1 MIIACFCLQ
10 FVINF
15 SLNKLRYLKRR
26 QKKFDIR
33 RCNMVRDRRFAKY
46 VCYFVTMTMLLMS
59 LPVQTVQAAMVK
71 TETMLTLSTATN
83 VRENLNQF
91 LKREDVKAIMM
102 AQGISPV
109 EATARV
115 DSLSDAE
122 IMQISDKMDQLPAG
136 GSTFGVIIGA
146 AVIIFIVL
154 LITDILGF
162 TDVFTFV
169 KHPSSK

>member
-1 MIIACFCLQ
+1 MFG
-10 FVINF
+10 
-15 SLNKLRYLKRR
+15 
-26 QKKFDIR
+26 
-33 RCNMVRDRRFAKY
+33 DRRFAKY

-59 LPVQTVQAAMVK
+59 LPVQTLQAAMVK
-71 TETMLTLSTATN
+71 TETVLTLSTAKN

-91 LKREDVKAIMM
+91 LKRKYVKAIMM

-122 IMQISDKMDQLPAG
+122 IMQIADKMDQLPAG

-154 LITDILGF
+154 LITDILGY
-162 TDVFTFV
+162 TDIFTFV
-169 KHPSSK
+169 KHPSSR

>member
-1 MIIACFCLQ
+1 MYG
-10 FVINF
+10 N
-15 SLNKLRYLKRR
+15 
-26 QKKFDIR
+26 
-33 RCNMVRDRRFAKY
+33 RRFARY
-46 VCYFVTMTMLLMS
+46 SCYFVTMTMLLMS

-71 TETMLTLSTATN
+71 TETVLTLSTAKN
-83 VRENLNQF
+83 IRENINQF

-102 AQGISPV
+102 AQGISPQ
-109 EATARV
+109 EAKARV

-122 IMQISDKMDQLPAG
+122 IMQIADKMDHLPAG

-146 AVIIFIVL
+146 AVIVFIVL

-162 TDVFTFV
+162 TDIFTFV

>member
-1 MIIACFCLQ
+1 MFG
-10 FVINF
+10 
-15 SLNKLRYLKRR
+15 
-26 QKKFDIR
+26 
-33 RCNMVRDRRFAKY
+33 DRRFARY
-46 VCYFVTMTMLLMS
+46 VCYVVTMTMLLMS
-59 LPVQTVQAAMVK
+59 MPVQTIQAAMVR
-71 TETMLTLSTATN
+71 TETMLTLSTAKN

-102 AQGISPV
+102 VQGINPL

-122 IMQISDKMDQLPAG
+122 IIQIADKMDQLPAG
-136 GSTFGVIIGA
+136 GSTFGVIMGA

-154 LITDILGF
+154 LITDILGY
-162 TDVFTFV
+162 TDIFTFV

>member
-1 MIIACFCLQ
+1 MFG
-10 FVINF
+10 
-15 SLNKLRYLKRR
+15 
-26 QKKFDIR
+26 
-33 RCNMVRDRRFAKY
+33 DRRFAKY

-59 LPVQTVQAAMVK
+59 LPVQTLQASMVK
-71 TETMLTLSTATN
+71 TETVLTLSTAKN

-102 AQGISPV
+102 AQGIRPE

-122 IMQISDKMDQLPAG
+122 IMQIADRMDQLPAG

-154 LITDILGF
+154 LITDILGY
-162 TDVFTFV
+162 TDIFTFV
-169 KHPSSK
+169 KHPSSR

>member
-1 MIIACFCLQ
+1 MFG
-10 FVINF
+10 
-15 SLNKLRYLKRR
+15 
-26 QKKFDIR
+26 
-33 RCNMVRDRRFAKY
+33 DRRFAKY
-46 VCYFVTMTMLLMS
+46 VCCFVTMTMVLMS
-59 LPVQTVQAAMVK
+59 MPVQTVQAAMVR
-71 TETMLTLSTATN
+71 TETVLTLSTAKN
-83 VRENLNQF
+83 IRENLNQF

-122 IMQISDKMDQLPAG
+122 IMQIADKMDQLPAG
-136 GSTFGVIIGA
+136 GSTFGVIMGT

-154 LITDILGF
+154 LITDILGY
-162 TDVFTFV
+162 TDIFTFV

>member
-1 MIIACFCLQ
+1 MFG
-10 FVINF
+10 
-15 SLNKLRYLKRR
+15 
-26 QKKFDIR
+26 
-33 RCNMVRDRRFAKY
+33 DRRFAKY

-59 LPVQTVQAAMVK
+59 MPVQTVQAAMVR
-71 TETMLTLSTATN
+71 TETMLTLSTAKN

-122 IMQISDKMDQLPAG
+122 IMQIADKMDQLPAG
-136 GSTFGVIIGA
+136 GSTFGVILGT

-154 LITDILGF
+154 LITDILGY
-162 TDVFTFV
+162 TDIFTFV

>member
-1 MIIACFCLQ
+1 MFG
-10 FVINF
+10 
-15 SLNKLRYLKRR
+15 
-26 QKKFDIR
+26 
-33 RCNMVRDRRFAKY
+33 DRRFAKY

-59 LPVQTVQAAMVK
+59 LPVQTLQAAMVK
-71 TETMLTLSTATN
+71 TETVLTLSTAKN

-102 AQGISPV
+102 AQGISSA

-122 IMQISDKMDQLPAG
+122 IMQIADKMDQLPAG
-136 GSTFGVIIGA
+136 GSALGVIIGGA
-146 AVIIFIVL
+146 IVIFIVL
-154 LITDILGF
+154 LITDILGY

-169 KHPSSK
+169 KHPSSR

>member
-1 MIIACFCLQ
+1 MFG
-10 FVINF
+10 
-15 SLNKLRYLKRR
+15 
-26 QKKFDIR
+26 
-33 RCNMVRDRRFAKY
+33 DRRFFKY
-46 VCYFVTMTMLLMS
+46 VCCFVTMTMVLMS
-59 LPVQTVQAAMVK
+59 LPVQTVQAAMVR
-71 TETMLTLSTATN
+71 TETVLTLSTAKN

-102 AQGISPV
+102 AQGISSI
-109 EATARV
+109 EAKARV

-122 IMQISDKMDQLPAG
+122 IMKIADKMDQLPAG

>member
-1 MIIACFCLQ
+1 MFG
-10 FVINF
+10 
-15 SLNKLRYLKRR
+15 
-26 QKKFDIR
+26 
-33 RCNMVRDRRFAKY
+33 DRRFAKY
-46 VCYFVTMTMLLMS
+46 VCYFVAMTMLLMS
-59 LPVQTVQAAMVK
+59 LPVQTLQAAMVK
-71 TETMLTLSTATN
+71 TETVLTLSTAKN

-91 LKREDVKAIMM
+91 LKREDVKAIIM
-102 AQGISPV
+102 AQGINPM

-122 IMQISDKMDQLPAG
+122 IMQIADKMDQLPAG

-162 TDVFTFV
+162 TDIFAFV
-169 KHPSSK
+169 KHPSRR